1 MRKLSFEYAFTD
13 SLEIPDGATEHEID
27 VLISRKIGRMA
38 SQIREEVKS
47 KDSYTIHDSE
57 NDQKENDKRE
67 EKPKTT
73 IGIKNISPVN
83 YDGPRLYEN

>member
-13 SLEIPDGATEHEID
+13 SLEIPDGATESEID
-27 VLISRKIGRMA
+27 TLISKKIKEMG
-38 SQIREEVKS
+38 SKIREEVKY
-47 KDSYTIHDSE
+47 KNSYSIHDTE
-57 NDQKENDKRE
+57 NVQKENVQNE

-83 YDGPRLYEN
+83 YDGPRL

>member
-1 MRKLSFEYAFTD
+1 MRKLSFEYAFVD

-27 VLISRKIGRMA
+27 DLISKKIGRMA
-38 SQIREEVKS
+38 SKIREEVKY
-47 KDSYTIHDSE
+47 KDSYVIHDSE
-57 NDQKENDKRE
+57 NIQKENIQKE

-83 YDGPRLYEN
+83 YDGPRL